1 MELTIYKNVLYGT
14 LKPWLIPSDAEKFYR
29 QNMTPKFQKPS
40 ESISDYYRA
49 LKELHSDK
57 KTLFTDDGLD
67 IYKSLPKSEKAYSIL
82 SPLVDLPLPTPVNS
96 VQKFYHYL
104 LVNETTRLTDRIYNS
119 FVNSDDE
126 LLQKDIVLNAVRS
139 TKDLL
144 LKIGS
149 DREAFPNDDLTT
161 FVLETLSNC
170 IVRLLKETEFLYP
183 SFLNSIPTDKTEA
196 FAELLQAEVPAYD
209 IDKTTPLFT
218 TVMGT
223 LIGADNYNLQSDD
236 RFAFGYNQRNTDS
249 LKTVLYALQREI
261 ELVNENENT
270 VDDLLA
276 ILTSKDLQLGA
287 KPVNLFCET
296 TQFSYIVAKM
306 ELHFTNFN
314 PTSIEKSKLFKS
326 KKGNHIKRNNLY
338 KNKSQNC
345 KKQQQIDTILKG
357 L

>member
-14 LKPWLIPSDAEKFYR
+14 LEPWLIPSDAEKFYR

-67 IYKSLPKSEKAYSIL
+67 IYKSLPKSEKAFSIL

-119 FVNSDDE
+119 FVNSNDE

-139 TKDLL
+139 AKDLL

-149 DREAFPNDDLTT
+149 DKEAFPKDPLTE
-161 FVLETLSNC
+161 FVLKTLSIS

-183 SFLNSIPTDKTEA
+183 SFLNTIPTDKTEA

-236 RFAFGYNQRNTDS
+236 RFTFGYSQRNTDS

-314 PTSIEKSKLFKS
+314 PTSIEKSKLFIS

>member
-29 QNMTPKFQKPS
+29 QNMTPKFQKPT
-40 ESISDYYRA
+40 ENISDYYRA
-49 LKELHSDK
+49 LKDLHSDK

-67 IYKSLPKSEKAYSIL
+67 IYKSLPKSDKAFSIL
-82 SPLVDLPLPTPVNS
+82 SPLVEIPLPVPINS

-119 FVNSDDE
+119 FVNSNDE
-126 LLQKDIVLNAVRS
+126 LLQKDIVLNTVRS
-139 TKDLL
+139 AKDLL

-149 DREAFPNDDLTT
+149 DKEAFPTDQLSV
-161 FVLETLSNC
+161 FVLETLSIS

-196 FAELLQAEVPAYD
+196 FAELMQAEVPAYD

-223 LIGADNYNLQSDD
+223 LIGADDYNLQSDE
-236 RFAFGYNQRNTDS
+236 RFAFGYNQRDTDS

-261 ELVNENENT
+261 ELVNETDNT

-296 TQFSYIVAKM
+296 TQFSYIVAKL